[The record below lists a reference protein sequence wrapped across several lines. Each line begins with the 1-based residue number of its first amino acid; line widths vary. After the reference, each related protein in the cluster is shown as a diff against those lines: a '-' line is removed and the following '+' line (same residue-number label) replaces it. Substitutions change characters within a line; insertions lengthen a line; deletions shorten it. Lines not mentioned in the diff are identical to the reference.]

1 MGRNGAEMGGR
12 EASAPPRGPP
22 RTSRR
27 RTDPSRAPWRRTA
40 ATGARARFRW
50 PHTASEAPKP
60 KKKHRKRCRKRSRDI
75 CHGAPAPAT
84 NFGSLAVHLTTS
96 AALETKGNMRNTT
109 RNQAKV
115 VKNGPK
121 PWLFD
126 AFCLVPRRFKA
137 SEGRSRRYPR
147 LARAHQARWG
157 WRCVVPPWRSSNPGS

>member
-60 KKKHRKRCRKRSRDI
+60 KNIENAAER
-75 CHGAPAPAT
+75 G
-84 NFGSLAVHLTTS
+84 LETS
-96 AALETKGNMRNTT
+96 ARALRRRPRTSDPWRYISPPRRLEKLKENMRNTT

-115 VKNGPK
+115 VQNGPK

-147 LARAHQARWG
+147 PARAHQARWG